1 MILDIKHLKYFIEV
15 SNFNSFSRAADH
27 LFITQPTISK
37 MIKNLETELGVALFD
52 RSRRQLTLT
61 DAGLI
66 ILEQAKLIDKA
77 FNNLE
82 TELDNLT
89 GLKKGHI
96 RIGLPPIFNAH
107 FFLKIVGSFHE
118 KYPGITFQLV
128 EDGSKKIEEDVGNN
142 LLDVGI
148 IVLPTKNDI
157 FDHFAFMEED
167 LKLILHPSHPFAERE
182 EVDLAELANESFIL
196 FNKDFVLNDRI
207 ILSCMSVGFNPHI
220 ISESSQQSFIEEM
233 VAFKLGISLLPESI
247 CHNLNKNVKSVKVV
261 NPSISWNL
269 AIIWGKDQY
278 FSYAAKEWLQFTK
291 EQLTKG
297 FQDD

>member
-1 MILDIKHLKYFIEV
+1 LDIKHLQYFIEV
-15 SNFNSFSRAADH
+15 SKFNSFSRAANH

-37 MIKNLETELGVALFD
+37 MIKNLETELGVSLFD
-52 RSRRQLTLT
+52 RSRKQLVLT

-96 RIGLPPIFNAH
+96 RVGLPPIFDAH
-107 FFLKIVGSFHE
+107 HFLKIVSLFHE

-157 FDHFAFMEED
+157 FNHFPFMEED
-167 LKLILHPSHPFAERE
+167 LKLILHPSHPLAERE
-182 EVDLAELANESFIL
+182 EVQLTELANESFIL

-207 ILSCMSVGFNPHI
+207 IQACNAAGFNPHI

-247 CHNLNKNVKSVKVV
+247 CHNLNKNVKSVQVV

-269 AIIWGKDQY
+269 AFIWGKNQY

-291 EQLTKG
+291 ERITKG
-297 FQDD
+297 IQDN

>member
-1 MILDIKHLKYFIEV
+1 LDIKHLQYFIEV

-52 RSRRQLTLT
+52 RSRKQLTLT

-77 FNNLE
+77 FKNLE

-128 EDGSKKIEEDVGNN
+128 EDGSKKIEEDVGKN
-142 LLDVGI
+142 LLDIGI

-157 FDHFAFMEED
+157 FDHFSFMEEN
-167 LKLILHPSHPFAERE
+167 LKLILHQSHPLAERE
-182 EVDLAELANESFIL
+182 EVHLAELANESFIL

-207 ILSCMSVGFNPHI
+207 ILSCNSVGFTPHI

-247 CHNLNKNVKSVKVV
+247 CHNLNKNLKSVKVV
-261 NPSISWNL
+261 NPSISWKL
-269 AIIWGKDQY
+269 AIIWGKNHY
-278 FSYAAKEWLQFTK
+278 FSFAAKEWLQFSK
-291 EQLTKG
+291 EQLTLG
-297 FQDD
+297 YRED